1 MPRMARKLRLAYPG
15 AIYHVINRSHDHK
28 KLFAS
33 EATKA
38 AFVEC
43 LWAACERCGWLLHAY
58 VVMEDHFHAAIET
71 PQGNLAVGMQ
81 WFQSTFAN
89 RIGQNR
95 PTHRPLFQGRFKAM
109 PIESTAV
116 LGKVCHYIHLNPV
129 RAGLVSVRHLSDYA
143 SGSYRFL
150 WRPNERP
157 AFLRFAAALQEAGN
171 LPDDFT
177 GWQAYERYLEWQ
189 NEHGPA
195 GRNPAYRSLSR
206 GWMIGSDEFK
216 KRLSQQHQ
224 QVSAARSWKNPD
236 ARKEREARW
245 SAALAALLGTVPDSQ
260 RADPRKSAS
269 WKVAIAAQLK
279 ATTDVSNA
287 WLAEKLS
294 MGSPIYV
301 SKHVGLAR
309 RGIYVSSTRLQQA
322 DSVESKAVPLISNN
336 DRLPVTLL

>member
-1 MPRMARKLRLAYPG
+1 MTRMARKLRLAYPG
-15 AIYHVINRSHDHK
+15 AIYHVLNRSHDRE

-33 EATKA
+33 EAAKA

-71 PQGNLAVGMQ
+71 PRGNLAVGMQ
-81 WFQSTFAN
+81 WLQSTFAN

-95 PTHRPLFQGRFKAM
+95 PAHRPLFQGRFKAL
-109 PIESTAV
+109 PVESATV

-129 RAGLVSVRHLSDYA
+129 RGGLIPVRRLSDYA
-143 SGSYRFL
+143 YGSLRFL
-150 WRPNERP
+150 WRPDERP
-157 AFLRFAAALQEAGN
+157 AFLRFAAALQEAGG
-171 LPDDFT
+171 LPDNST

-195 GRNPAYRSLSR
+195 GSNPAYRSLSR
-206 GWMIGSDEFK
+206 GWMIGSDAFRK
-216 KRLSQQHQ
+216 SLLQQHQ
-224 QVSAARSWKNPD
+224 QASNARAWKSPE
-236 ARKEREARW
+236 ARAEREARW
-245 SAALAALLGTVPDSQ
+245 SMALAALLGAVPDSQ
-260 RADPRKSAS
+260 RGDRRKSAP

-287 WLAEKLS
+287 WLAEKLA

-309 RGIYVSSTRLQQA
+309 RGVFAAPVEPQEA
-322 DSVESKAVPLISNN
+322 DNNEGKTAPLIFDD

>member
-1 MPRMARKLRLAYPG
+1 MARKLRLAYPG
-15 AIYHVINRSHDHK
+15 AIYHVLNRSHARE

-38 AFVEC
+38 TFVEC

-71 PQGNLAVGMQ
+71 PQSNLAVGMQ
-81 WFQSTFAN
+81 WLQSTFAN

-95 PTHRPLFQGRFKAM
+95 PAHKPLFQGRFKAM
-109 PIESTAV
+109 PVESAAV

-129 RAGLVSVRHLSDYA
+129 RAGLVSVPRLSDYA
-143 SGSYRFL
+143 PGSYRFL
-150 WRPNERP
+150 WRLDDRP
-157 AFLRFAAALQEAGN
+157 AFLRFATALMEAGN
-171 LPDDFT
+171 LPDNST

-195 GRNPAYRSLSR
+195 GPNPAYRSLSR
-206 GWMIGSDEFK
+206 GWMIGSDEFRK
-216 KRLSQQHQ
+216 GLLKQHQ
-224 QVSAARSWKNPD
+224 QASEAHSWKNPKT
-236 ARKEREARW
+236 RERREARW
-245 SAALAALLGTVPDSQ
+245 SEALAPFLESISDNQ
-260 RADPRKSAS
+260 RADRRKSAP

-287 WLAEKLS
+287 WLAEKLA

-301 SKHVGLAR
+301 SKQVGLAQ
-309 RGIYVSSTRLQQA
+309 RGVFASPKKPQDA
-322 DSVESKAVPLISNN
+322 DNNKGKTAPLISDD

>member
-1 MPRMARKLRLAYPG
+1 MARKLRLAFPG
-15 AIYHVINRSHDHK
+15 AIYHVLNRSHDGE

-71 PQGNLAVGMQ
+71 PQSNLAVGMQ
-81 WFQSTFAN
+81 WLQSTFAN

-95 PTHRPLFQGRFKAM
+95 PIHRPLFQGRFKAM
-109 PIESTAV
+109 PVESTVV

-129 RAGLVSVRHLSDYA
+129 RAGLVSVRRLSDYT

-157 AFLRFAAALQEAGN
+157 AFLRFAAALMEAGN

-206 GWMIGSDEFK
+206 GWMIGSDAFRK
-216 KRLSQQHQ
+216 SLLQQHEQ
-224 QVSAARSWKNPD
+224 ASAAHSWKNPE
-236 ARKEREARW
+236 RREKREASW
-245 SAALAALLGTVPDSQ
+245 SEALTPLLESTPESQ
-260 RADPRKSAS
+260 RSDQRKSAP

-279 ATTDVSNA
+279 ATTDVTNA
-287 WLAEKLS
+287 WLTEKLA

-309 RGIYVSSTRLQQA
+309 RGIFASPIKTPNA
-322 DSVESKAVPLISNN
+322 DKSKGKAVPLLFED

>member
-1 MPRMARKLRLAYPG
+1 MARKLRLAYPG
-15 AIYHVINRSHDHK
+15 AIYHVINRSHDHE

-58 VVMEDHFHAAIET
+58 VVMDDHFHAAIET

-81 WFQSTFAN
+81 WLQSTFAN

-95 PTHRPLFQGRFKAM
+95 PAHRPLFQGRFKAM
-109 PIESTAV
+109 PVESVVV
-116 LGKVCHYIHLNPV
+116 LGKVCPYIYLNPV

-157 AFLRFAAALQEAGN
+157 AFLRFAAGLQEAGN
-171 LPDDFT
+171 LPDDST

-206 GWMIGSDEFK
+206 GWMIGSDAFRN
-216 KRLSQQHQ
+216 RLLQEHQ
-224 QVSAARSWKNPD
+224 QASAARAWKNPE
-236 ARKEREARW
+236 ARKEREAQW
-245 SAALAALLGTVPDSQ
+245 STALAPLLETVSDAQ
-260 RADPRKSAS
+260 RGDRRKSAP
-269 WKVAIAAQLK
+269 WKVAIAVQLK

-309 RGIYVSSTRLQQA
+309 RGIFAAPTRLQEA
-322 DSVESKAVPLISNN
+322 DSNEGKATPLIFDD

>member
-1 MPRMARKLRLAYPG
+1 MARKLRLSYPG
-15 AIYHVINRSHDHK
+15 AIYHVLNRGHDRE
-28 KLFAS
+28 KLFADG
-33 EATKA
+33 AIKT

-58 VVMEDHFHAAIET
+58 VVMEDHFHAAVET

-81 WFQSTFAN
+81 WLQSTFAN
-89 RIGQNR
+89 RVGQNR
-95 PTHRPLFQGRFKAM
+95 PTRRPLFRGRFKAM
-109 PIESTAV
+109 PIESVTV
-116 LGKVCHYIHLNPV
+116 LGKVCQYIHLNPV
-129 RAGLVSVRHLSDYA
+129 RAGLISVRYLSDYA

-150 WRPNERP
+150 WRPDERP
-157 AFLRFAAALQEAGN
+157 TFSRFAAALQEAGG
-171 LPDDFT
+171 LPDNST

-195 GRNPAYRSLSR
+195 GSNPAYRSLSR
-206 GWMIGSDEFK
+206 GWMIGSDAFRK
-216 KRLSQQHQ
+216 SLLQQHQ
-224 QVSAARSWKNPD
+224 QASTARSWKDPE
-236 ARKEREARW
+236 ARAEREARW
-245 SAALAALLGTVPDSQ
+245 SVALAALLGAVSDSQ
-260 RADPRKSAS
+260 RDDQRKSAP

-287 WLAEKLS
+287 WLADKLA

-309 RGIYVSSTRLQQA
+309 RGIYASPIKLQEA
-322 DSVESKAVPLISNN
+322 DNGEGKAVPHMLED

>member
-1 MPRMARKLRLAYPG
+1 
-15 AIYHVINRSHDHK
+15 
-28 KLFAS
+28 
-33 EATKA
+33 
-38 AFVEC
+38 
-43 LWAACERCGWLLHAY
+43 LHAY

-71 PQGNLAVGMQ
+71 PQSNLAVGMQ
-81 WFQSTFAN
+81 WLQSTFAN

-95 PTHRPLFQGRFKAM
+95 PIHRPLFQGRFKAM
-109 PIESTAV
+109 PVESTVV

-129 RAGLVSVRHLSDYA
+129 RAGLVSVRRLSDYT

-157 AFLRFAAALQEAGN
+157 AFLRFAAALMEAGN

-206 GWMIGSDEFK
+206 GWMIGSDAFRK
-216 KRLSQQHQ
+216 SLLQQHEQ
-224 QVSAARSWKNPD
+224 ASAAHSWKNPE
-236 ARKEREARW
+236 RREKREASW
-245 SAALAALLGTVPDSQ
+245 SEALTPLLEAIPESQ
-260 RADPRKSAS
+260 RSDRRKSAP

-279 ATTDVSNA
+279 ATTDVTNA
-287 WLAEKLS
+287 WLTEKLA

-309 RGIYVSSTRLQQA
+309 RGIFASPIKTPNA
-322 DSVESKAVPLISNN
+322 DKSKGKAVALLFED

>member
-1 MPRMARKLRLAYPG
+1 MARKLRLAFPG
-15 AIYHVINRSHDHK
+15 AIYHVLNRSHDGE

-43 LWAACERCGWLLHAY
+43 LRAACERCGWLLHAY

-71 PQGNLAVGMQ
+71 PQSNLAVGMQ
-81 WFQSTFAN
+81 WLQSTFAN

-95 PTHRPLFQGRFKAM
+95 PAHRPLFQGRFKAM
-109 PIESTAV
+109 PVESAAI
-116 LGKVCHYIHLNPV
+116 LGKVCHYIYLNPV
-129 RAGLVSVRHLSDYA
+129 RAGLVSVRRLSDYTA
-143 SGSYRFL
+143 GSYRLL

-189 NEHGPA
+189 TEHGPA

-206 GWMIGSDEFK
+206 GWMIGSDAFRK
-216 KRLSQQHQ
+216 SLLQQHQ
-224 QVSAARSWKNPD
+224 QASNSHSWRDPAAIEK
-236 ARKEREARW
+236 REARW
-245 SAALAALLGTVPDSQ
+245 SEALAPLLESIPESQ
-260 RADPRKSAS
+260 RSDRRKSAP

-279 ATTDVSNA
+279 ATTDVTNT
-287 WLAEKLS
+287 WLTEKLA

-301 SKHVGLAR
+301 SKHIGLAR
-309 RGIYVSSTRLQQA
+309 RGIFASPIQLQEA
-322 DSVESKAVPLISNN
+322 EFNKGKVVPHAFED
-336 DRLPVTLL
+336 DRLPVNLL